1 MPGPMTVPW
10 GSDMYRTHIISALL
24 SIAFG
29 ILLLLWIIPTQ
40 TPEYPGYGMPADL
53 LPSILAWII
62 IAAASID
69 LIKTILTHA
78 GKGQPARI
86 SLASLLHLLGFLAV
100 LGAAMP
106 IMQLCGYFIG
116 SAIVMVCLCLLCRER
131 KPVRLGIVAAC
142 SIVCVWGALWK
153 GLSVMLPG
161 MM

>member
-1 MPGPMTVPW
+1 MFL
-10 GSDMYRTHIISALL
+10 THIISDLL
-24 SIAFG
+24 SAAFG

-62 IAAASID
+62 IVAASID
-69 LIKTILTHA
+69 LLKTIIMHT
-78 GKGQPARI
+78 GKGVPARI
-86 SLASLLHLLGFLAV
+86 SLASMFHLLGFIAV
-100 LGAAMP
+100 LGGAMP

-116 SAIVMVCLCLLCRER
+116 SLIVMLCLCLLCRER
-131 KPVRLGIVAAC
+131 KPVRMGIVAAC
-142 SIVCVWGALWK
+142 SIACVWGALWK